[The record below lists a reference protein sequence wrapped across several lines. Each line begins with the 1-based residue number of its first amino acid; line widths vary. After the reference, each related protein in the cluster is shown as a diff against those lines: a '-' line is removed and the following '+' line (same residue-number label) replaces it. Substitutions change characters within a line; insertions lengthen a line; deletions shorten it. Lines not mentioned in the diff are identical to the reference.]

1 MAMMQVRPYRREE
14 LPAILACS
22 VQTAQAQ
29 LVGRDLPG
37 ATPQGLVR
45 QITGMYESALM
56 MPDATILVADWP
68 AGGQGAAAGQA
79 PGPAAYVLAMPQPN
93 PFTGEREVIV
103 LDIYTNPALRGRKV
117 GRMLLD
123 HVTAYA
129 KRVGAGSLVAQIAV
143 HNAASR
149 ALFRSAGF
157 VEERVVV
164 GRRV

>member
-1 MAMMQVRPYRREE
+1 MMQVRPYRREE

-22 VQTAQAQ
+22 VQTARAQ

-37 ATPQGLVR
+37 ATSQGLVR
-45 QITGMYESALM
+45 QITNMYESALM
-56 MPDATILVADWP
+56 MPDTTILVADWP
-68 AGGQGAAAGQA
+68 AGTSQGAGQA
-79 PGPAAYVLAMPQPN
+79 SGPAAYVLAMPQPN

-117 GRMLLD
+117 GRLLLD

-149 ALFRSAGF
+149 ALFRSGGF

>member
-1 MAMMQVRPYRREE
+1 MQVRSFRREE

-37 ATPQGLVR
+37 ATSQGLVR
-45 QITGMYESALM
+45 QITGMYESALI
-56 MPDATILVADWP
+56 MPDTTILVADWP
-68 AGGQGAAAGQA
+68 AGGAKGA
-79 PGPAAYVLAMPQPN
+79 GPAAYVLAMPQPN
-93 PFTGEREVIV
+93 PFTGEREVVI

-143 HNAASR
+143 HNQASR
-149 ALFRSAGF
+149 ALFRSGGF

>member
-1 MAMMQVRPYRREE
+1 MMQVRPYRREE

-22 VQTAQAQ
+22 VQTARAQ
-29 LVGRDLPG
+29 LVARDLPG

-45 QITGMYESALM
+45 QITNMYESALM
-56 MPDATILVADWP
+56 MPDTTILVADWP
-68 AGGQGAAAGQA
+68 AGTSQGA
-79 PGPAAYVLAMPQPN
+79 GPAAYVLAMPQPN
-93 PFTGEREVIV
+93 PFTGEREVIL

-117 GRMLLD
+117 GRLLLD

-149 ALFRSAGF
+149 ALFRSGGF
-157 VEERVVV
+157 VEERIVV
-164 GRRV
+164 GRRI